1 MDVTARFV
9 DVSGEETN
17 ACESLELST
26 LAKYV
31 PQYWLFLDSP
41 GISKTEMRNYLGNK
55 ALWGINSLTLYAL
68 LDYAR
73 GASMLKSMDP
83 RLESTASRI
92 GRH

>member
-55 ALWGINSLTLYAL
+55 AAHEGLMPSSYEPCNRAGSVTGTNFVVCSYGKFQA
-68 LDYAR
+68 
-73 GASMLKSMDP
+73 
-83 RLESTASRI
+83 
-92 GRH
+92 GRPG